1 MTTQVSIT
9 MGIARSGRQRSAR
22 RAAATA
28 RARTPGRSPGEGGRQ
43 REPRLEAGPGR
54 AILNVQGTV
63 ASKSPR
69 VSEISLPA
77 EILAHGADRD
87 GAVGDGRGHAPRRA
101 VTDVAGREDPGQARL
116 ERVRRPVLQPLR

>member
-9 MGIARSGRQRSAR
+9 MGIARSGRHRSAR

-43 REPRLEAGPGR
+43 REPRLEAGP
-54 AILNVQGTV
+54 
-63 ASKSPR
+63 SKSPR

-116 ERVRRPVLQPLR
+116 E